1 MRWWAGL
8 LFLSLAIAQAP
19 KPLLVGSLTGEAL
32 YPGGRGIAY
41 GEARLLA
48 QGLGLSLW
56 QGQNQVALGL
66 GSQLKAFPVVAE
78 EARAAKGP
86 FAWRQGDK
94 VYVPLRPLAEALGLE
109 YRAQEGI
116 RLSLPWA
123 RLLGV
128 ERGQGR
134 LLLRFSR
141 EVNAVVQGGGVL
153 FLLAQGEGEG
163 FRQEALGLFLPL
175 ELPPDRL
182 YYPGGNRVALEWG
195 PLPRPRPLVLLDP
208 GHGGQD
214 PGMSF
219 GDLKEKDLA
228 LDLARRVAARLPG
241 SRLTRSGDETLPLEA
256 RLTQAQGASVLISF
270 HLTQGSALNLYL
282 PKARR
287 SPLAQN
293 AQALLASAPK
303 ERAALLKVHAGDP
316 RLLAQALEEA
326 FGALGLVVARA
337 EGPYALLDIPGAG
350 VILEVGVERLRTAE
364 GRNALAEAVARGVR
378 AYLEGP

>member
-8 LFLSLAIAQAP
+8 LVLSLAVAQAP

-41 GEARLLA
+41 GEARLVA

-56 QGQNQVALGL
+56 QGEGQVALGL
-66 GSQLKAFPVVAE
+66 GSRQRIFPIAE
-78 EARAAKGP
+78 EEGQAARAGA
-86 FAWRQGDK
+86 AWRRQGR
-94 VYVPLRPLAEALGLE
+94 VYVPLRPLAEALELE

-141 EVNAVVQGGGVL
+141 EVNAVLQAGGVL
-153 FLLAQGEGEG
+153 FLLAQGEEPG

-175 ELPPDRL
+175 ETPPDRL
-182 YYPGGNRVALEWG
+182 YYPGGKQVALEWG
-195 PLPRPRPLVLLDP
+195 PLPRQSPLVLLDP
-208 GHGGQD
+208 GHGGED
-214 PGMSF
+214 PGMVF
-219 GDLKEKDLA
+219 GELKEKDLT

-241 SRLTRSGDETLPLEA
+241 SRLTRQGDETLPLEA

-270 HLTQGSALNLYL
+270 HLTQGTDLNLYL

>member
-32 YPGGRGIAY
+32 YPGERGIAY
-41 GEARLLA
+41 GEARLVA

-56 QGQNQVALGL
+56 LGEDRVALGL
-66 GSQLKAFPVVAE
+66 GSRHRVFALVAE
-78 EARAAKGP
+78 EARAAQAGA
-86 FAWRQGDK
+86 AWRRGER

-123 RLLGV
+123 RLLGM
-128 ERGQGR
+128 ERGQSR

-153 FLLAQGEGEG
+153 FLLAQGEEPG

-175 ELPPDRL
+175 ETPPDRL
-182 YYPGGNRVALEWG
+182 YYPGGNQVALEWG
-195 PLPRPRPLVLLDP
+195 PLPRQSPLVLLDP
-208 GHGGQD
+208 GHGGED
-214 PGMSF
+214 PGMAF
-219 GDLKEKDLA
+219 GELREKDLT
-228 LDLARRVAARLPG
+228 LDLARRVATRLPG
-241 SRLTRSGDETLPLEA
+241 SRLTRRGDETLPLEA
-256 RLTQAQGASVLISF
+256 RLAQAQSASVLISF

-282 PKARR
+282 PKERR

-293 AQALLASAPK
+293 AQALLTSAPK

-326 FGALGLVVARA
+326 FTALGLVVAKA

>member
-1 MRWWAGL
+1 MRLWL
-8 LFLSLAIAQAP
+8 LFLWGLALAQAP
-19 KPLLVGSLTGEAL
+19 KPLKVGALTGEAL
-32 YPGGRGIAY
+32 YPGGRGVAY
-41 GEARLLA
+41 GEARLVA

-56 QGQNQVALGL
+56 QGGGQVALGL
-66 GSQLKAFPVVAE
+66 GSRVQAFPVVAE
-78 EARAAKGP
+78 EARAATGP
-86 FAWRQGDK
+86 SAWRQGDK

-116 RLSLPWA
+116 LLSLPWA

-141 EVNAVVQGGGVL
+141 EVNAVVREGGVL

-163 FRQEALGLFLPL
+163 LRQEALGLFLPL
-175 ELPPDRL
+175 ESPPDRL

-214 PGMSF
+214 PGMTF

-241 SRLTRSGDETLPLEA
+241 SRLTRTGDETLPLEA
-256 RLTQAQGASVLISF
+256 RLEKAQEAGVLISF

-282 PKARR
+282 PKGRT

-293 AQALLASAPK
+293 AEALLASVTK
-303 ERAALLKVHAGDP
+303 ERAGLLKAYAGDP
-316 RLLAQALEEA
+316 RLLAKALEEA
-326 FGALGLVVARA
+326 FGALGLVVAKA

-350 VILEVGVERLRTAE
+350 VILEVGVERLKTPEAKE
-364 GRNALAEAVARGVR
+364 ALAQAIARGVR

>member
-1 MRWWAGL
+1 MRLWL
-8 LFLSLAIAQAP
+8 LFLWGLALAQAP
-19 KPLLVGSLTGEAL
+19 KPLKVGALTGEAL
-32 YPGGRGIAY
+32 YPGGRGVAY
-41 GEARLLA
+41 GEARLVA

-56 QGQNQVALGL
+56 QGGGQVALGL
-66 GSQLKAFPVVAE
+66 GSRVQAFPVVAE
-78 EARAAKGP
+78 EARAATGP
-86 FAWRQGDK
+86 SAWRQGDK

-116 RLSLPWA
+116 LLSLPWA

-141 EVNAVVQGGGVL
+141 EVNAVVREGGVL

-163 FRQEALGLFLPL
+163 LRQEALGLFLPL
-175 ELPPDRL
+175 ESPPDRL

-214 PGMSF
+214 PGMAF

-241 SRLTRSGDETLPLEA
+241 SRLTRTGDETLPLEA
-256 RLTQAQGASVLISF
+256 RLEKAREAGVLISF

-282 PKARR
+282 PKGRT
-287 SPLAQN
+287 SPLAQS
-293 AQALLASAPK
+293 AEALLASVTK
-303 ERAALLKVHAGDP
+303 ERAGLLKAYAGDP
-316 RLLAQALEEA
+316 RLLAKALEEA
-326 FGALGLVVARA
+326 LGALGLVVAKA

-350 VILEVGVERLRTAE
+350 VILEVGVERLKTPEAKE
-364 GRNALAEAVARGVR
+364 ALAQAIARGVR
-378 AYLEGP
+378 TYLEGP

>member
-1 MRWWAGL
+1 MRLWL
-8 LFLSLAIAQAP
+8 LFLWGLALAQAP
-19 KPLLVGSLTGEAL
+19 KPLKVGALTGEAL
-32 YPGGRGIAY
+32 YPGGRGVAY
-41 GEARLLA
+41 GEARLVA

-56 QGQNQVALGL
+56 QGGGQVALGL
-66 GSQLKAFPVVAE
+66 GSRVQAFPVVAE
-78 EARAAKGP
+78 EARAATGP
-86 FAWRQGDK
+86 SAWRQGDK

-116 RLSLPWA
+116 LLSLPWA

-141 EVNAVVQGGGVL
+141 EVNAVVREGGVL

-163 FRQEALGLFLPL
+163 LRQEALGLFLPL
-175 ELPPDRL
+175 ESPPDRL

-214 PGMSF
+214 PGMTF

-241 SRLTRSGDETLPLEA
+241 SRLTRTGDETLPLEA
-256 RLTQAQGASVLISF
+256 RLEKAREAGVLISF

-282 PKARR
+282 PKGRT

-293 AQALLASAPK
+293 AEALLASVTK
-303 ERAALLKVHAGDP
+303 ERAGLLKVYAGDP
-316 RLLAQALEEA
+316 RLLAKALEEA
-326 FGALGLVVARA
+326 FGALGLVVAKA

-350 VILEVGVERLRTAE
+350 VILEVGVERLKTPEAKE
-364 GRNALAEAVARGVR
+364 ALAQAIARGVR
-378 AYLEGP
+378 TYLEGP

>member
-1 MRWWAGL
+1 MRLWF
-8 LFLSLAIAQAP
+8 LFLWGLALAQAP
-19 KPLLVGSLTGEAL
+19 KPLKVGALTGEAL
-32 YPGGRGIAY
+32 YPGGRGVAY

-56 QGQNQVALGL
+56 QGENQVALGL
-66 GSQLKAFPVVAE
+66 GSRVQAFPVVAE
-78 EARAAKGP
+78 EARAATGP
-86 FAWRQGDK
+86 SAWRQGDK

-109 YRAQEGI
+109 YRAREGI
-116 RLSLPWA
+116 LLSLPWA

-141 EVNAVVQGGGVL
+141 EVNAVVREGGVL

-163 FRQEALGLFLPL
+163 LRQEALGLFLPL
-175 ELPPDRL
+175 ESPPDRL

-214 PGMSF
+214 PGMTF

-241 SRLTRSGDETLPLEA
+241 SRLTRTGDETLPLEA
-256 RLTQAQGASVLISF
+256 RLEKAREAGVLISF

-282 PKARR
+282 PKGRT
-287 SPLAQN
+287 SPLAQS
-293 AQALLASAPK
+293 AEALLASVTK
-303 ERAALLKVHAGDP
+303 ERAGLLKAYAGDP
-316 RLLAQALEEA
+316 RLLAKALEEA
-326 FGALGLVVARA
+326 LGALGLVVAKA

-350 VILEVGVERLRTAE
+350 VILEVGAERLKTPEAKE
-364 GRNALAEAVARGVR
+364 ALAQAIARGVR

>member
-1 MRWWAGL
+1 MRLWL
-8 LFLSLAIAQAP
+8 LFLWGLALAQAP
-19 KPLLVGSLTGEAL
+19 KPLKVGALTGEAL
-32 YPGGRGIAY
+32 YPGGRGVAY
-41 GEARLLA
+41 GEARLVA

-56 QGQNQVALGL
+56 QGGGRVALGL
-66 GSQLKAFPVVAE
+66 GSRVQAFPVVAE
-78 EARAAKGP
+78 EARAATGP
-86 FAWRQGDK
+86 SALRQGDK

-116 RLSLPWA
+116 LLSLPWA

-141 EVNAVVQGGGVL
+141 EVNAVVREGGVL

-163 FRQEALGLFLPL
+163 LRQEALGLFLPL
-175 ELPPDRL
+175 ESPPDRL

-214 PGMSF
+214 PGMTF

-228 LDLARRVAARLPG
+228 LDLARRVAARLPE
-241 SRLTRSGDETLPLEA
+241 SRLTRTGDETLPLEA
-256 RLTQAQGASVLISF
+256 RLEKAREAGVLISF

-282 PKARR
+282 PKGRT
-287 SPLAQN
+287 SPLAQS
-293 AQALLASAPK
+293 AEALLASVTK
-303 ERAALLKVHAGDP
+303 ERAGLLKAYAGDP
-316 RLLAQALEEA
+316 RLLAKALEEA
-326 FGALGLVVARA
+326 LGALGLVVAKA

-350 VILEVGVERLRTAE
+350 VILEVGVERLKTPEAKE
-364 GRNALAEAVARGVR
+364 ALAQAIARGVR

>member
-1 MRWWAGL
+1 MRLWL
-8 LFLSLAIAQAP
+8 LFLWGLALAQAP
-19 KPLLVGSLTGEAL
+19 KPLKVGALTGEAL
-32 YPGGRGIAY
+32 YPGGRGVAY
-41 GEARLLA
+41 GEARLVA

-56 QGQNQVALGL
+56 QGGGRVALGL
-66 GSQLKAFPVVAE
+66 GSRVRAFPVVAE
-78 EARAAKGP
+78 EARAATGP
-86 FAWRQGDK
+86 SAWRQGDK

-109 YRAQEGI
+109 YRAREGI
-116 RLSLPWA
+116 LLSLPWA

-141 EVNAVVQGGGVL
+141 EVNAVVREGGVL

-163 FRQEALGLFLPL
+163 LRQEALGLFLPL
-175 ELPPDRL
+175 ESPPDRL

-214 PGMSF
+214 PGMTF

-241 SRLTRSGDETLPLEA
+241 SRLTRTGDETLPLEA
-256 RLTQAQGASVLISF
+256 RLERAREAGVLISL

-282 PKARR
+282 PKGRT
-287 SPLAQN
+287 SPLAQS
-293 AQALLASAPK
+293 AEALLASVSK
-303 ERAALLKVHAGDP
+303 ERAGLLKAYAGDP
-316 RLLAQALEEA
+316 RLLAKALEEA
-326 FGALGLVVARA
+326 LGALGLVVAKA

-350 VILEVGVERLRTAE
+350 VILEVGVERLKTPEAKE
-364 GRNALAEAVARGVR
+364 ALAQAIARGVR

>member
-1 MRWWAGL
+1 MRLWL
-8 LFLSLAIAQAP
+8 LFLWGLALAQAP
-19 KPLLVGSLTGEAL
+19 KPLMVGALTGEAL
-32 YPGGRGIAY
+32 YPGGRGVAY
-41 GEARLLA
+41 GEARLVA

-56 QGQNQVALGL
+56 QGGGQVALGL
-66 GSQLKAFPVVAE
+66 GSRVQAFPVVAE
-78 EARAAKGP
+78 EARAATGP
-86 FAWRQGDK
+86 SAWRQGDK

-116 RLSLPWA
+116 LLSLPWA

-141 EVNAVVQGGGVL
+141 EVNAVVREGGVL

-163 FRQEALGLFLPL
+163 LRQEALGLFLPL
-175 ELPPDRL
+175 ESPPDRL

-214 PGMSF
+214 PGMTF

-241 SRLTRSGDETLPLEA
+241 SRLTRTGDETLPLEA
-256 RLTQAQGASVLISF
+256 RLEKAQEAGVLISF

-282 PKARR
+282 PKGRT
-287 SPLAQN
+287 SPLAQS
-293 AQALLASAPK
+293 AEALLASVTK
-303 ERAALLKVHAGDP
+303 ERAGLLKAYAGDP
-316 RLLAQALEEA
+316 RLLAKALEEA
-326 FGALGLVVARA
+326 LGALGLVVAKA

-350 VILEVGVERLRTAE
+350 VILEVGVERLKTPEAKE
-364 GRNALAEAVARGVR
+364 ALAQAIARGVR

>member
-1 MRWWAGL
+1 MRLWL
-8 LFLSLAIAQAP
+8 LFLWGLALAQAP
-19 KPLLVGSLTGEAL
+19 KPLKVGALTGEAL
-32 YPGGRGIAY
+32 YPGGRGVAY
-41 GEARLLA
+41 GEARLVA

-56 QGQNQVALGL
+56 QGGGQVALGL
-66 GSQLKAFPVVAE
+66 GSRVQAFPVVAE
-78 EARAAKGP
+78 EARAATGP
-86 FAWRQGDK
+86 SAWRQGDK

-116 RLSLPWA
+116 LLSLPWA

-141 EVNAVVQGGGVL
+141 EVNAVVREGGVL

-163 FRQEALGLFLPL
+163 LRQEALGLFLPL
-175 ELPPDRL
+175 ESPPDRL

-214 PGMSF
+214 PGMTF

-228 LDLARRVAARLPG
+228 LDLARRVAARLPE
-241 SRLTRSGDETLPLEA
+241 SRLTRTGDETLPLEA
-256 RLTQAQGASVLISF
+256 RLEKAQEAGVLISF

-282 PKARR
+282 PKGRT
-287 SPLAQN
+287 SPLAQS
-293 AQALLASAPK
+293 AEALLASVTK
-303 ERAALLKVHAGDP
+303 ERAGLLKAYAGDP
-316 RLLAQALEEA
+316 RLLAKALEEA
-326 FGALGLVVARA
+326 LGALGLVVAKA

-350 VILEVGVERLRTAE
+350 VILEVGVERLKTPEAKE
-364 GRNALAEAVARGVR
+364 ALAQAIARGVR